1 MRFRAFSISPVLA
14 LMLASGAG
22 AASAQV
28 TVSPIVS
35 ERPSETITIANS
47 GASAI
52 RLEAS
57 VGDFEQYGDG
67 SHRILARGQ
76 SPNSCGARL
85 HVGTV
90 PTQVGPE
97 REERIAVRVDPGAEA
112 CWSAILLRV
121 TDGGGRGG
129 TFIIKLYGLPAGAL
143 PEAEV
148 AGLSVSPTEMRLEVH
163 NRGNVP
169 IRPRGRLEFR
179 AMDGAVVAA
188 QEIPA
193 FGVHPGVQ
201 RVLRLP
207 VSVALKPGRYVALAI
222 LDVGGADLLAGQT
235 TVSVGEAERDR

>member
-1 MRFRAFSISPVLA
+1 MRIRTLFAASLA
-14 LMLASGAG
+14 LGFGAQ
-22 AASAQV
+22 ASAQV

-35 ERPSETITIANS
+35 ERSTETITIANS
-47 GASAI
+47 SASAL
-52 RLEAS
+52 RLEATI
-57 VGDFEQYGDG
+57 GDFEQYGDG
-67 SHRILARGQ
+67 SHRILPPGE
-76 SPNSCGARL
+76 SPRSCGGRL

-121 TDGGGRGG
+121 SDGGGRGG
-129 TFIIKLYGLPAGAL
+129 TFIIKLYGIPVGAT

-148 AGLSVSPTEMRLEVH
+148 AGLSVTPTEMRLEVR
-163 NRGNVP
+163 NGGNVP
-169 IRPRGRLEFR
+169 VRPRGRLEVR
-179 AMDGAVVAA
+179 TLDGAVVAV

-201 RVLRLP
+201 RMLRLP
-207 VSVALKPGRYVALAI
+207 MSLELKPGRYVALAI

-235 TVSVGEAERDR
+235 TLSVGEAARDR